1 MYRTQKT
8 QKYVHSEFL
17 IAAVVATKF
26 DGTIALLISLDIIGH
41 ILSLFLIS
49 VVC

>member
-17 IAAVVATKF
+17 IAVVATKF
-26 DGTIALLISLDIIGH
+26 DGTLALLISLDIIGH

>member
-17 IAAVVATKF
+17 IAVVATKF
-26 DGTIALLISLDIIGH
+26 DGSIH
-41 ILSLFLIS
+41 
-49 VVC
+49 V